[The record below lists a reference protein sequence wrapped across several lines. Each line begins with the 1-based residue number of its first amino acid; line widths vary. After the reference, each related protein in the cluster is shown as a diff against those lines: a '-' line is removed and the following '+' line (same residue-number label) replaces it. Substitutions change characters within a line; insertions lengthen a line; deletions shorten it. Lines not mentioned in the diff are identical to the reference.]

1 VRACVRSKTATLAD
15 SHGTWVRRRFSLER
29 LPCNGARDG
38 CRHLEETRR
47 QSGDGTWDFGSRQEV
62 ASVQRGG
69 FNGITQAFWGCVS
82 PRPTTLRCN
91 DPPPNIQD
99 VPLQTTASQHET
111 RRRHTLRETRLAL
124 PPGRF
129 CHGDSATAR
138 APELSLP
145 MLPACV
151 GLDATSSI
159 EPVWWRSPSCSRL
172 PLPPLAAS
180 PSLPVLADTPNQP
193 SVAPTRHLAAS
204 ARRSM
209 TYSLKSSASLDCC
222 ARLYCR
228 PTNGAPL
235 FSHRDMRHFS
245 PDLVCHVRRALFAR
259 YDHHGSTHRRP
270 PIDRQ
275 VRPAWVPARSAKQV
289 IASNFTVDAH
299 GRCQSLMRFRLDAD
313 KPG

>member
-1 VRACVRSKTATLAD
+1 MRALEDGDAGRQSRDLDAAALQSRAAAVQWSAR
-15 SHGTWVRRRFSLER
+15 WVQT
-29 LPCNGARDG
+29 
-38 CRHLEETRR
+38 LEETRR
-47 QSGDGTWDFGSRQEV
+47 QSGDGTWDFGSRQEA
-62 ASVQRGG
+62 ASAQRGG
-69 FNGITQAFWGCVS
+69 FNGTTQAFWGCVS

-111 RRRHTLRETRLAL
+111 RRRHTPRETRLAL

-138 APELSLP
+138 PPELSLP

-270 PIDRQ
+270 RIDRSSGTSGLGT
-275 VRPAWVPARSAKQV
+275 RPQRKTGYRIQL
-289 IASNFTVDAH
+289 H
-299 GRCQSLMRFRLDAD
+299 R
-313 KPG
+313 